1 MAGRKKRRSRAFKEK
16 GRETGAVIDIGD
28 AREERRKRREEEQ
41 KRKQKKK
48 SAGKQQKEAASG
60 RRAGKAVKRRL
71 VYLLVLVV
79 ILAVSSFSVYNLISQ
94 KAALNEAKAKQ
105 EELQKEKEKLQ
116 QELTQVNSDEYV
128 EQQARKQLNMIK
140 PGELLFVVDDGSE
153 TTESGV
159 DSQ

>member
-48 SAGKQQKEAASG
+48 RAGKQKEAASG

-105 EELQKEKEKLQ
+105 EQLQKEKEKLQ

-140 PGELLFVVDDGSE
+140 PGELLFVVDSDGE